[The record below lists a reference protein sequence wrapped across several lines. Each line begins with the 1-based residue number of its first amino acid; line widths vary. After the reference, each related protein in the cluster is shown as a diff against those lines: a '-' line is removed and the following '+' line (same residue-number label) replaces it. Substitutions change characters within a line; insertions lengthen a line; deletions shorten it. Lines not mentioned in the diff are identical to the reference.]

1 MRRARAA
8 RALQYKVSATA
19 AVAPSHVESDLHA
32 NHCCYR
38 RTSKPPAPLTREVHA
53 SGCIRRA
60 RVTTPATLAILLTG
74 DIIAWRYF
82 AWRYFAGDI
91 LLANGDILLAIF
103 LP

>member
-19 AVAPSHVESDLHA
+19 AVAPLHVESDLHA
-32 NHCCYR
+32 NHCCNR
-38 RTSKPPAPLTREVHA
+38 RASKPPAPLTKEAHA

-60 RVTTPATLAILLTG
+60 RVTTPAILLNG

-82 AWRYFAGDI
+82 AWRYYA
-91 LLANGDILLAIF
+91 GDILLAIF